1 MIRERAAKYLSA
13 KPNLR
18 KMDVQ
23 GSSCGAATSLPGRAA
38 CQHRVRR
45 RGSTGQIYLTS
56 LLELLDPNA
65 FLPVSSADSPQDN
78 RKNEGSAA

>member
-38 CQHRVRR
+38 CQHRMRR
-45 RGSTGQIYLTS
+45 RGRTGQIYLTHC
-56 LLELLDPNA
+56 
-65 FLPVSSADSPQDN
+65 SSRWTQMHFCRCRRPTHRRTTTRMKEVQP
-78 RKNEGSAA
+78 